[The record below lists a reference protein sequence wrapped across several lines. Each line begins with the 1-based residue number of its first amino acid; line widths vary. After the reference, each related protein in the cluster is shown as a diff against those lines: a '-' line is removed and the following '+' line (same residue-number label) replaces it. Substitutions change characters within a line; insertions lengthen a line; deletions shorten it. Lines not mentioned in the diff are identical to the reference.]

1 MNDDERGLLDA
12 WVRELSAAL
21 ELVDLPLD
29 IDDVLDLAGTA
40 ARTVLRPAAPLT
52 TFIVGYAAG
61 RAAESGTEPGQAMRE
76 AIAVAES
83 LREAR

>member
-61 RAAESGTEPGQAMRE
+61 RAAESGTDPEQAMRE